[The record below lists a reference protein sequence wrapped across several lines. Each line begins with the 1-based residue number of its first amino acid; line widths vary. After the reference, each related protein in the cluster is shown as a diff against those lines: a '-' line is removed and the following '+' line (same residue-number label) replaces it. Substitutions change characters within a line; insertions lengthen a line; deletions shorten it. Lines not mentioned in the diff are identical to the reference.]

1 MNKRSDMKVH
11 YKMFKSGKA
20 WVFASITA
28 GILAVSFGNVTA
40 QANEQN
46 ISKAT
51 TEVEVTQTVAAEQA
65 DAAESETAVTG
76 NEATPEVPA
85 TTMTVES
92 TASSEPG
99 DAAMSE
105 AQPAVAAP
113 ATSTAVPASSVADQQ
128 PDTVAPAATT
138 RPAQAMTVVESAA
151 PASATPEPTTR
162 PANVTASSV
171 ANHSGA
177 DHTIAAVPLVQA
189 ELAKPAT
196 IQLAHSKDTA
206 TIDLW
211 MPNKT
216 LQQVILLTLQGLNG
230 VDKTWDSVADITQ
243 KDLALLKSL
252 NIRGFKG
259 YSTYI
264 DGKTEFSIEGLEY
277 AVNLESID
285 MGNDFNASPGAYFGD
300 LVDIKPLA
308 NLQHLTTVALQGNRI
323 KDVTPLAN
331 LQNVTSLTIYY
342 NHIRDFSSLKGKH
355 YDEFKNFSQFI
366 LLDQVMIDQ
375 ATQTGHLQIQCLNA
389 DGSVAPLAVYG
400 SVVGEPVFND
410 PEADEPLYHFYYVG
424 GNAVADGNG
433 GLNYSYIQPQKPGV
447 TESPAPGFGVAPL
460 ADYYYLTGVN
470 RPAGS
475 SIPNF
480 VVIQPYAMS
489 HTGANVVVHHQDT
502 AGNQLAPD
510 ETLTAGLVGENY
522 NTAAVTIPGYTLTAT
537 PDNATGQF
545 GETTIDV
552 TYVYAQDNG
561 GTQVKPPVVTPP
573 ATQTTVTVHHQT
585 ATGQTVAADQ
595 VYAGKPGMAYT
606 TQAAQPTGYVLLTT
620 PANAQGTF
628 GDTNITVTYI
638 YAPLQTDGGGDQV
651 NPGETPGTPNPDGGQ
666 QPQPGDQGNPAG
678 PSTGTT
684 GDTGDHVPGADN
696 VAIGGGS
703 AGVTSE
709 TTGSVQLAHQH
720 SSTAMTG
727 SAATTL
733 PDHQATTLP
742 QTGNRQS
749 PAIWGVALLISVLG
763 LFGLK
768 RRVK

>member
-28 GILAVSFGNVTA
+28 GALVVSFGGVTA
-40 QANEQN
+40 QANEQ
-46 ISKAT
+46 SVAMVT
-51 TEVEVTQTVAAEQA
+51 TEVEVAPTTTAAQTNL
-65 DAAESETAVTG
+65 DESEATTADHGETS
-76 NEATPEVPA
+76 EVP
-85 TTMTVES
+85 VS
-92 TASSEPG
+92 TIPVDSAASSEP
-99 DAAMSE
+99 ATVSVSE
-105 AQPAVAAP
+105 EQPTVAAP
-113 ATSTAVPASSVADQQ
+113 ATSATDPAASMADQQ
-128 PDTVAPAATT
+128 SDPAATT

-151 PASATPEPTTR
+151 PVSATPEPTTR
-162 PANVTASSV
+162 PANVTASSA
-171 ANHSGA
+171 ANQAGA
-177 DHTIAAVPLVQA
+177 DHTIVAVPLVQA

-196 IQLAHSKDTA
+196 MQLAHNKDTA

-216 LQQVILLTLQGLNG
+216 LQQVVLLTLQGLNG
-230 VDKTWDSVADITQ
+230 VGKTWDSVADITQ
-243 KDLALLKSL
+243 EDLALLKSL
-252 NIRGFKG
+252 NIRGFEG

-264 DGKTEFSIEGLEY
+264 DGKTAFSIEGLEY

-331 LQNVTSLTIYY
+331 LQNVSALTIYY
-342 NHIRDFSSLKGKH
+342 NHIRDFSALKGQH

-366 LLDQVMIDQ
+366 LLDKVMINQ

-410 PEADEPLYHFYYVG
+410 PAADEPFYHFYYVG

-433 GLNYSYIQPQKPGV
+433 GLNYSFIQPQKPGV
-447 TESPAPGFGVAPL
+447 TESPVPGFGVAPL
-460 ADYYYLTGVN
+460 PDYYYLTGVN
-470 RPAGS
+470 RPADS
-475 SIPNF
+475 AIPNF
-480 VVIQPYAMS
+480 VVIQPYALS
-489 HTGANVVVHHQDT
+489 EVGANVVVHHQDA

-510 ETLTAGLVGENY
+510 STLAAGLVGENY
-522 NTAAVTIPGYTLTAT
+522 STAPVTIPGYTLTTT
-537 PDNATGQF
+537 PDNATGQY
-545 GETTIDV
+545 GETAIEV
-552 TYVYAQDNG
+552 TYVYAQNDG
-561 GTQVKPPVVTPP
+561 ETQVKPPVVTPP
-573 ATQTTVTVHHQT
+573 VTQTTVTVHHQT

-595 VYAGKPGMAYT
+595 IYAGQPGMTYT
-606 TQAAQPTGYVLLTT
+606 TQAAQLTGYVLLTT
-620 PANAQGTF
+620 PGNAQGTF

-651 NPGETPGTPNPDGGQ
+651 NPGETPGTTNPDDGQ
-666 QPQPGDQGNPAG
+666 QPQPGDQGNPVG
-678 PSTGTT
+678 PSTSTT
-684 GDTGDHVPGADN
+684 EATGDHEPVADG

-703 AGVTSE
+703 ASVTP
-709 TTGSVQLAHQH
+709 GQVQLAHH
-720 SSTAMTG
+720 PAATVTGSTAN
-727 SAATTL
+727 AL
-733 PDHQATTLP
+733 PENQTATLP

-768 RRVK
+768 RRIK

>member
-28 GILAVSFGNVTA
+28 GMLAVSFGGVTA
-40 QANEQN
+40 QANEQS
-46 ISKAT
+46 ISEAT
-51 TEVEVTQTVAAEQA
+51 TEIEVAQPATTEQA
-65 DAAESETAVTG
+65 NAAESETAVTE
-76 NEATPEVPA
+76 NEEVAEVPV
-85 TTMTVES
+85 TTMPVES
-92 TASSEPG
+92 TASSEP
-99 DAAMSE
+99 ATVTVPE
-105 AQPAVAAP
+105 EQPAVAEP
-113 ATSTAVPASSVADQQ
+113 ATSTAVSAAPVAAQQ
-128 PDTVAPAATT
+128 PDTTAPVATT
-138 RPAQAMTVVESAA
+138 RPAQAMTVVESVV
-151 PASATPEPTTR
+151 PANSTSKPTTR
-162 PANVTASSV
+162 PVNVTALST

-196 IQLAHSKDTA
+196 VQLAHSKDTA

-230 VDKTWDSVADITQ
+230 VGKTWDSVADITQ
-243 KDLALLKSL
+243 EDLALLKSL

-264 DGKTEFSIEGLEY
+264 DGKTEFSIEGLQY

-285 MGNDFNASPGAYFGD
+285 MGNDFNSSPGAYFGD

-366 LLDQVMIDQ
+366 LLDQVMINQ

-410 PEADEPLYHFYYVG
+410 PAADEPLYHFYYVG

-475 SIPNF
+475 NIPNF
-480 VVIQPYAMS
+480 IVIQPYAMAYA
-489 HTGANVVVHHQDT
+489 GANVVVHHQDT

-510 ETLTAGLVGENY
+510 ETLTTGLVGENY
-522 NTAAVTIPGYTLTAT
+522 STAAVTIPGYTLTAT
-537 PDNATGQF
+537 PDNATGQY
-545 GETTIDV
+545 GDTAIEV
-552 TYVYAQDNG
+552 TYVYAQNDG

-595 VYAGKPGMAYT
+595 VYAGQPGMAYT
-606 TQAAQPTGYVLLTT
+606 TQAAQLAGYILLTT
-620 PANAQGTF
+620 PANAHGTF
-628 GDTNITVTYI
+628 GETNITVTYI

-651 NPGETPGTPNPDGGQ
+651 SPGETPGITDPDGGQ
-666 QPQPGDQGNPAG
+666 QPQPGDQGNPVG
-678 PSTGTT
+678 PSTGST
-684 GDTGDHVPGADN
+684 GDAGSDESGAD
-696 VAIGGGS
+696 AASITPSGS
-703 AGVTSE
+703 SE
-709 TTGSVQLAHQH
+709 TTGQVQLGHH
-720 SSTAMTG
+720 SSATVNSSAVTA
-727 SAATTL
+727 L
-733 PDHQATTLP
+733 PEHQAATLP

-749 PAIWGVALLISVLG
+749 SAIWGVALLISVLG

-768 RRVK
+768 RRIK